1 MDHFNITFTINIRSL
16 VLIRSFVLRLDCI
29 LADQILIEKWWRILA
44 KTGSNKN
51 HWEKSSKH
59 IIYYIYISKI
69 HRNIHI
75 FPFPQQIPLFSVISF
90 QGSVVHKWRLQLWR
104 QFLQA
109 PYREAGSDTAWNIPA
124 IGREVPSLE
133 TNISHLGKRKTEKII
148 IFKSA
153 RLVGNMLV
161 LRRVCCGDVA
171 DESMNPPTRVGVTGK
186 YLMQNPNGV
195 DRS

>member
-1 MDHFNITFTINIRSL
+1 
-16 VLIRSFVLRLDCI
+16 
-29 LADQILIEKWWRILA
+29 LA
-44 KTGSNKN
+44 KTGGNKITGKTPVN
-51 HWEKSSKH
+51 ST
-59 IIYYIYISKI
+59 YISKIIKI

-75 FPFPQQIPLFSVISF
+75 FPFPNRFPFGVISF
-90 QGSVVHKWRLQLWR
+90 QDSVVHKWRLQLWR

-161 LRRVCCGDVA
+161 PRRVCCGDVA
-171 DESMNPPTRVGVTGK
+171 DEK
-186 YLMQNPNGV
+186 HE
-195 DRS
+195 